1 MENEL
6 VKLVDYAKIKGVGI
20 DSLKEKAR
28 KGIFKTAIKKGK
40 TWYAEKTEL
49 DTIYCDYKV
58 LSSKDFINLEEYA
71 SLYGINQSTLHR
83 AVQFGQYKTAVKYK
97 RRWYIDKNEKP
108 ALDDYLTITEYA
120 KLHNK
125 PRSEI
130 LKLVNKGLIKSIKFN
145 DKGGN
150 IYIPKNEKLIN
161 YISLNKYANIHNV
174 PYYRILDDAKN
185 NVYSSV
191 KVVNTKWYI
200 DMEEPCMT
208 QSFKRDMQL

>member
-1 MENEL
+1 MANEF
-6 VKLVDYAKIKGVGI
+6 VKLIDYAKEKGVGI

-28 KGIFKTAIKKGK
+28 NGIFETAIKKGK

-49 DTIYCDYKV
+49 DAIYCDYSI
-58 LSSKDFINLEEYA
+58 LTSKDFINLEEYA
-71 SLYGINQSTLHR
+71 DLYGLNQSTLHK
-83 AVQFGQYKTAVKYK
+83 AVQLGQYKTAVKYK
-97 RRWYIDKNEKP
+97 RRWYIDKYEKP
-108 ALDDYLTITEYA
+108 VLDDYLTITEYA

-125 PRSEI
+125 PRCEI

-150 IYIPKNEKLIN
+150 IYIHKNEKLIN

-174 PYYRILDDAKN
+174 PYYRILNDAKN

-208 QSFKRDMQL
+208 LPFKRDMQL

>member
-6 VKLVDYAKIKGVGI
+6 VKLIDYAKDKGVGI

-28 KGIFKTAIKKGK
+28 NGLFKTAIKKGK
-40 TWYAEKTEL
+40 TWYADRLEL
-49 DTIYCDYKV
+49 DAIYCDYSV
-58 LSSKDFINLEEYA
+58 PPSKDYINLEEYA
-71 SLYGINQSTLHR
+71 NLYGLNQSTLHK
-83 AVQFGQYKTAVKYK
+83 AVQLGQYKTTVKYK
-97 RRWYIDKNEKP
+97 KRWYIDKNEKP

-145 DKGGN
+145 AKGGN
-150 IYIPKNEKLIN
+150 IYIHKNEKLIN

-191 KVVNTKWYI
+191 KIVNTKWYI
-200 DMEEPCMT
+200 DMDEPCRT
-208 QSFKRDMQL
+208 QSFKHDVQL